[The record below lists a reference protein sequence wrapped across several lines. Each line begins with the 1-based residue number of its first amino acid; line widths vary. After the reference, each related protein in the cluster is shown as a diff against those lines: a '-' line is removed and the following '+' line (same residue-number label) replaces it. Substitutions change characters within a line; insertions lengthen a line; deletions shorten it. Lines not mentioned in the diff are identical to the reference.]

1 MSASLLQENSRP
13 AIRSPSSAALQLQ
26 ERAHALIPGGCHTY
40 AKGDDQWPS
49 NAPRFIVRG
58 EGCHIWDSDG
68 NEFIEYGMGCRAVTL
83 GHRFPRVVEATR
95 KALEYGCNF
104 SRPAPIEMECAE
116 TLLSLIDGADMVKFS
131 KDGSAATTSAVK
143 LARAH
148 TGRDHVALCADHPFF
163 STSDWFI
170 GTTAINAGIPQA
182 IQDLSL
188 TFRYNDIES
197 VRTLFEQNAG
207 RIAALIMEPAKY
219 EDPKDNFLHQVQK
232 LCRQNG
238 TVFILDEMITG
249 FRWHNGGA
257 QKYYDIVPDLS
268 TFGKALANGFSVSA
282 LAGKREIMELGG
294 LHHDKER
301 VFLLS
306 TTHGAETHS
315 LAAAIET
322 MKTYIQEPVIE
333 TVWRQGDR
341 LRRGLDEVIA
351 RHGLQDHFQVIGKPC
366 AQVFVC
372 RDSEGQPSPEY
383 RTLFLQ
389 ETIKQG
395 LLMTSLIISYSH
407 SDEDVD
413 RTIDGID
420 TALEVY
426 SHALDEG
433 VDKYLVGPPSK
444 TVYRKFN

>member
-1 MSASLLQENSRP
+1 MATSLQHFGCDQQ
-13 AIRSPSSAALQLQ
+13 SAAARQLQ
-26 ERAHALIPGGCHTY
+26 RRAHALIPGGCHTY
-40 AKGDDQWPS
+40 AKGDDQWPQ

-68 NEFIEYGMGCRAVTL
+68 NEYIEYGMGCRAVTL
-83 GHRFPRVVEATR
+83 GHQFPRVVEAVRRT
-95 KALEYGCNF
+95 LSYGCNF
-104 SRPAPIEMECAE
+104 SRPAPIEVECAE
-116 TLLSLIDGADMVKFS
+116 TFLSLIDGADMVKFS
-131 KDGSAATTSAVK
+131 KDGSAATTSAIK

-170 GTTAINAGIPQA
+170 GTTVIDAGIPQA
-182 IQDLSL
+182 VKDLSH
-188 TFRYNDIES
+188 TFRYNDLES
-197 VRTLFEQNAG
+197 VRRLFEQYPDS
-207 RIAALIMEPAKY
+207 IAAVILEPAKY
-219 EDPKDNFLHQVQK
+219 EDPKDNFLHEVQK
-232 LCRQNG
+232 LCRENG

-282 LAGKREIMELGG
+282 LAGKRELMELGG

-306 TTHGAETHS
+306 TTHGAETHA

-322 MKTYIQEPVIE
+322 MKTYVQEPVIE
-333 TVWRQGDR
+333 TVWRQGER
-341 LRRGLDEVIA
+341 LRNGIDAVIA
-351 RHGLQDHFQVIGKPC
+351 EHGLQDHFQVIGKPC

-372 RDSEGQPSPEY
+372 RDADGTPCQNY
-383 RTLFLQ
+383 RSLFLQ
-389 ETIKQG
+389 ETIRRG

-407 SDEDVD
+407 TDEDVD
-413 RTIDGID
+413 LTIAGID
-420 TALEVY
+420 AALEVY
-426 SHALDEG
+426 GRALEDG
-433 VDKYLVGPPSK
+433 VDKHLVGPPSQ

>member
-1 MSASLLQENSRP
+1 MVTSVQQYGSETQSA
-13 AIRSPSSAALQLQ
+13 AALQLQ
-26 ERAHALIPGGCHTY
+26 QRAHDLIPGGCHTY
-40 AKGDDQWPS
+40 AKGDDQWPH
-49 NAPRFIVRG
+49 NAPRFIVKG

-68 NEFIEYGMGCRAVTL
+68 NEYIEYGMGCRAVTL
-83 GHRFPRVVEATR
+83 GHQFPRVVNAVR
-95 KALEYGCNF
+95 KALDYGCNF
-104 SRPAPIEMECAE
+104 SRPAPIEVECAE
-116 TLLSLIDGADMVKFS
+116 TFLSLIDGADMVKFS

-170 GTTAINAGIPQA
+170 GTTVMDAGIPQA
-182 IQDLSL
+182 VKDLSL

-197 VRTLFEQNAG
+197 VRTLFDQNPN
-207 RIAALIMEPAKY
+207 RIAALILEPAKY
-219 EDPKDNFLHQVQK
+219 DDPKDNFLHEVQK
-232 LCRQNG
+232 LCRANG

-282 LAGKREIMELGG
+282 LAGKRELMELGG
-294 LHHDKER
+294 LHHDRER

-322 MKTYIQEPVIE
+322 MNTYIQEPVIE
-333 TVWRQGDR
+333 TVWKQGER
-341 LRRGLDEVIA
+341 LQRGINAAIA
-351 RHGLQDHFQVIGKPC
+351 GHGLQDHFQVIGKPC

-372 RDSEGQPSPEY
+372 RDESGQPCQKFRS
-383 RTLFLQ
+383 LFLQ
-389 ETIKQG
+389 ETIRRG

-407 SDEDVD
+407 TDEDVD
-413 RTIDGID
+413 RTIEGID
-420 TALEVY
+420 ASLEVY
-426 SHALDEG
+426 RRALEDG
-433 VDKYLVGPPSK
+433 VDQYLVGAPSQ